1 MDKQQEQQIRGEIL
15 QLLHD
20 QMDAL
25 EEETFVGLPEEKLR
39 EFDQRAERIHKLAE
53 SVAARSE

>member
-1 MDKQQEQQIRGEIL
+1 MDKQLEQQMRGEIL

-25 EEETFVGLPEEKLR
+25 QEQTFVGLPEEKLR
-39 EFDQRAERIHKLAE
+39 EFDKRAERIHKLAE
-53 SVAARSE
+53 NVGAESE

>member
-1 MDKQQEQQIRGEIL
+1 MDKKLEQQIRGEIL

-25 EEETFVGLPEEKLR
+25 QEQTFVGLPEEKLR
-39 EFDQRAERIHKLAE
+39 EFDNRAERIHKLAE
-53 SVAARSE
+53 SVGARSE